1 MSARIYCFAN
11 QKGGVAKTTTAVNL
25 GAYLA
30 QAGRRVL
37 LVDTDPQGNAT
48 TSLGVD
54 PRGLKVSLYNVLIE
68 KLPIQQA
75 LTLTER
81 VGLDLI
87 PASTA
92 LAGAEVEMAR
102 MMARERLLSRALQPL
117 LSSYDYVLIDDPPSL
132 GLLTINGLTAAH
144 GVLIPVQCEYLALE
158 GLSLLLGT
166 IQQVREVLNERLALT
181 GVLLT
186 MYDSRTNLGQQVVEE
201 VKNYFPDKVFRAII
215 PRNVRLSEA
224 PSYGQTILSYAPTS
238 PGALAYQAFAA
249 EFLQREEKRGEEKR
263 GEEKRGEE
271 KGQEEKEQEEKAQ
284 PGQPSVA
291 PIPPGGQG
299 ATTMIAQKAQE
310 GVYDQ

>member
-1 MSARIYCFAN
+1 MTARIYCFAN

-37 LVDTDPQGNAT
+37 LIDTDPQGNAT
-48 TSLGVD
+48 TSLGAN
-54 PRGLKVSLYNVLIE
+54 PRALPISLYNVLVD
-68 KLPIQQA
+68 KVPMQQA
-75 LTLTER
+75 ITLTER

-87 PASTA
+87 PASTD

-102 MMARERLLSRALQPL
+102 MMARERLLARALEPL
-117 LSSYDYVLIDDPPSL
+117 LAAYDYILIDDPPSL

-158 GLSLLLGT
+158 GLSMLLST
-166 IQQVREVLNERLALT
+166 IQQVREVLNDRLVLS

-201 VKNYFPDKVFRAII
+201 VRNYFPDKVFRTII

-224 PSYGQTILSYAPTS
+224 PSYGQTILSYAPNS
-238 PGALAYQAFAA
+238 LGALAYQALAT
-249 EFLQREEKRGEEKR
+249 EFLQREENLPKAQQGEETPSLPPVSAKPSQR
-263 GEEKRGEE
+263 GAH
-271 KGQEEKEQEEKAQ
+271 EQ
-284 PGQPSVA
+284 
-291 PIPPGGQG
+291 
-299 ATTMIAQKAQE
+299 
-310 GVYDQ
+310 